1 MPIASTDLTTARD
14 LDAALWEVPRRR
26 SAKELFR
33 ERREALIRAF
43 DQGATAD
50 DAAAVLRLRPADV
63 LNMIE
68 P

>member
-43 DQGATAD
+43 DRA
-50 DAAAVLRLRPADV
+50 RPQMMPPPCYGYARR
-63 LNMIE
+63 MSST
-68 P
+68 